1 MGTEFELVD
10 RVPLDQLLIM
20 NSGGKCPILADV
32 RERFLHRNKK
42 GKVTEVDYFKL
53 SIYIID
59 ALHIHTTD
67 SGVMYSYRDGIYIMD
82 KGLAVSTLCTSILGN
97 IATNRICAEVVGQVL
112 RNGDIRI
119 NEYITERTPDN
130 LICFNNGVLDI
141 DTMVFSNHSPDN
153 HFVAKLAVDY
163 NPDAACPNIARVA
176 KDIFGEMVTDEYE
189 WIGFCMSKGNWLNV
203 ISFYLGEGA
212 NGKSTWFNM
221 VRKLFGAKQCCSM
234 TPHALSDGPH
244 AMEPLEGR
252 ILNIDADIGK
262 APIKNMETLKKL
274 SGNDAVSINPK
285 GMPIHDAILDVKQMY
300 GCNDLPIITDN
311 SFSVSRRLRIVYC
324 NAEFTA
330 GNQNFDANVADRIES
345 PTELSGLV
353 NIAISALRDLRAR
366 GKFISMNRLASKK
379 YDDISKAMDR
389 FMETCIDITGCSSD
403 LLYIDDIYELYDT
416 WRDVV
421 GLPGKKEQTVKADF
435 RARVYAKSRIE
446 PKRRQRVGERRGVV
460 YVGIKQT
467 TTTSELRDD
476 ARLLRVE
483 DCLNWLSDNHVSLC
497 RQNGHNKGLR
507 TMATHRFGPDVV
519 DESWDMFM
527 ESVAQ

>member
-1 MGTEFELVD
+1 MGNEFDLVD
-10 RVPLDQLLIM
+10 NMPLDQLLAM
-20 NSGGKCPILADV
+20 KTGGRCPMPMDV
-32 RERFLHRNKK
+32 RERFLRRNDA
-42 GKVTEVDYFKL
+42 GKVTEIDYVGL
-53 SIYIID
+53 SSYIID
-59 ALHIHTTD
+59 VLHIHTVD

-82 KGLAVSTLCTSILGN
+82 KGLAVSSLCTSILGN
-97 IATNRICAEVVGQVL
+97 IATNRVCAELVGQVL
-112 RNGDIRI
+112 RNTDIRI
-119 NEYITERTPDN
+119 DEYITECTPDN

-141 DTMVFSNHSPDN
+141 DTMVFSNHSPDY

-163 NPDAACPNIARVA
+163 DPGATCPNIERVA
-176 KDIFGEMVTDEYE
+176 NDIFGEMVTDEYE

-285 GMPIHDAILDVKQMY
+285 GLPIHDAILDVKQMY

-330 GNQNFDANVADRIES
+330 GNKNFDVNVADLIES

-353 NIAISALRDLRAR
+353 NVAILALRDLRAR
-366 GKFISMNRLASKK
+366 GKFISMNLLASKK

-389 FMETCIDITGCSSD
+389 FMETCIDITNCKGD
-403 LLYIDDIYELYDT
+403 LLYVADLYDLYDT
-416 WRDVV
+416 WRDVA
-421 GLPGKKEQTVKADF
+421 GLPSKKEQTVKADF
-435 RARVYAKSRIE
+435 RARVYVKSRIE
-446 PKRRQRVGERRGVV
+446 PTRRRRADERQGFV
-460 YVGIKQT
+460 YVGVKQT
-467 TTTSELRDD
+467 ITTSELRND

-507 TMATHRFGPDVV
+507 TMATHRFGQDVV